1 MQIID
6 THNHIYL
13 PEFDADR
20 DEVIKRSVDA
30 GVATVLMPNI
40 DSSSVAPMLAAE
52 GRYPGVC
59 LPIMGLHPTSVKE
72 NYLDEL
78 ELVASAL
85 REHKYYGIGE
95 TGIDLYWDRT
105 FVKEQVISFRRQLE
119 LAEEYGLPV
128 VIHAR
133 ESLELIINEIESFGA
148 DRVTGVFH
156 AFPGSAAD
164 ARKVISM
171 GFMIGI
177 GGVVT
182 FRNGRQHEAAIE
194 AGINNIVLETDAPYL
209 APVPHRGKRNES
221 SYLTLVIDRLSEV
234 LAITPAEVA
243 ARTTANARRLFGIQS
258 FSQREPSSPA
268 SLNDDASHPN
278 RDNDYSAESRH
289 DASSPAGGNEGSSAA
304 AGNDFYPTGSR
315 KNDSC
320 HS

>member
-1 MQIID
+1 MKIID

-30 GVATVLMPNI
+30 GVVTVMMPNI
-40 DSSSVAPMLAAE
+40 DSTSVAPMLAAAD
-52 GRYPGVC
+52 RYPGIC
-59 LPIMGLHPTSVKE
+59 LPMMGLHPTSVKE
-72 NYLDEL
+72 NYRDEL
-78 ELVASAL
+78 ELVVSAL

-95 TGIDLYWDRT
+95 TGIDLYWDKS
-105 FVKEQVISFRRQLE
+105 FVKEQVISFRRHLE
-119 LAEEYGLPV
+119 LAEEHSLPV

-133 ESLELIINEIESFGA
+133 ESLDLIIREIESFGT

-164 ARKVISM
+164 ARRVVSL

-221 SYLTLVIDRLSEV
+221 SYLTMVIDRLSEV

-243 ARTTANARRLFGIQS
+243 ARTTSNSRKLFGL
-258 FSQREPSSPA
+258 PSVTQ
-268 SLNDDASHPN
+268 
-278 RDNDYSAESRH
+278 
-289 DASSPAGGNEGSSAA
+289 GG
-304 AGNDFYPTGSR
+304 
-315 KNDSC
+315 
-320 HS
+320 

>member
-20 DEVIKRSVDA
+20 DEVVKRSVDD
-30 GVATVLMPNI
+30 GVRTILMPNI
-40 DSSSVAPMLAAE
+40 DSSSVTPMLAAE
-52 GRYPGVC
+52 ERYPGVC
-59 LPIMGLHPTSVKE
+59 LPMMGLHPTSVKE
-72 NYLDEL
+72 NYRDEL
-78 ELVASAL
+78 ELVVAAL

-105 FVKEQVISFRRQLE
+105 FVKEQVASFRRHLE

-133 ESLELIINEIESFGA
+133 ESLEMIIREIESFGA
-148 DRVTGVFH
+148 ERVTGVFH

-164 ARKVISM
+164 ALKVISM

-194 AGINNIVLETDAPYL
+194 VGINNIVLETDAPYL

-221 SYLTLVIDRLSEV
+221 SYLTLVIDKLSEV

-243 ARTTANARRLFGIQS
+243 ARTTANARRLFGITTTD
-258 FSQREPSSPA
+258 QRNSDSNA
-268 SLNDDASHPN
+268 N
-278 RDNDYSAESRH
+278 RH
-289 DASSPAGGNEGSSAA
+289 DASSAAGGNEGSSAA
-304 AGNDFYPTGSR
+304 TGNDNYPTGSR
-315 KNDSC
+315 KDDS
-320 HS
+320 SRS